1 MRGRNTVCKRS
12 DNPTVRI
19 RELGIFMPKSHLKLV
34 TPAGKIPTVGTP
46 RRRRNVEY
54 RTREHLTEAEVER
67 LIEATASHRDATMIL
82 LAVRHGLRAAELV
95 DLRWDQVDFELGV
108 LHVRRAKAGT
118 PATHPLTGR
127 ELRALRRLQ
136 REVGRTT
143 HLFMSERKAPISVDG
158 FQKMVERL
166 SARTKLGFPVHA
178 HMLRHAC
185 GFRMAND
192 GVDTRTIQAY
202 LGHKDI
208 RHTVRYTELSPVRFK
223 GLWKD

>member
-1 MRGRNTVCKRS
+1 MA
-12 DNPTVRI
+12 
-19 RELGIFMPKSHLKLV
+19 KSHLKLV
-34 TPAGKIPTVGTP
+34 TPTGKNPTVQTP
-46 RRRRNVEY
+46 RRRANKEY
-54 RTREHLTEAEVER
+54 RAREHLTQAEVER
-67 LIEATASHRDATMIL
+67 LIEATTSHRDATMVL
-82 LAVRHGLRAAELV
+82 LAFRHGLRAAELA
-95 DLRWDQVDFELGV
+95 DLRWDQVDFETGV

-136 REVGRTT
+136 RENGTST

-158 FQKMVERL
+158 FQKMVERT
-166 SARTKLGFPVHA
+166 SARAKLGFQAHA

-185 GFRMAND
+185 GFKLAND

-223 GLWKD
+223 GLWRD